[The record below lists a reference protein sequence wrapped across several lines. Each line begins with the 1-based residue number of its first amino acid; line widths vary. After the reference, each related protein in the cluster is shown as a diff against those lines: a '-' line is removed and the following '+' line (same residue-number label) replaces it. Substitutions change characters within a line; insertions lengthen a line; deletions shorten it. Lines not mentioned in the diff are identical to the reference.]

1 MAALVL
7 VGVTVLCPWQAS
19 RSCARGDHLLADDP
33 IAAQHQYRRAA
44 RWDADRD
51 VYYVKLS
58 AATQLCARHDSTTAE
73 RQRDFGQA
81 RDLLQQAIAL
91 TPADAYHHASLAR
104 LLGEVACYD
113 ATDPQPVAATW
124 DRALQMDSN
133 NVGFIAE
140 ATRGALALGDR
151 ARARRLARQGLS
163 LSPDFA
169 LFHAQLGACSLAEGR
184 IGEAAEFY
192 EHAVNADWQGNVEDE
207 ARACAALASCHLNL
221 RHPEYARDLARR
233 ACVLQ
238 PHWPVAA
245 VFLAQALEALGDD
258 EEAYR
263 TYQRVLIIAPHDP
276 GAAIALQRLA
286 GRLRHTPTILG
297 PAE

>member
-1 MAALVL
+1 MATLVL
-7 VGVTVLCPWQAS
+7 VGVTVVCPLQAS
-19 RSCARGDHLLADDP
+19 RCCAKGDHLLADNP
-33 IAAQHQYRRAA
+33 IAAQDQYRRAA
-44 RWDADRD
+44 RWDLDCD

-58 AATQLCARHDSTTAE
+58 AATQLCARQVGTAAE

-113 ATDPQPVAATW
+113 APDPPRVAAAW
-124 DRALQMDSN
+124 DRALQMDPNS
-133 NVGFIAE
+133 VGFIAE

-163 LSPDFA
+163 LSPEFA

-184 IGEAAEFY
+184 IGEAAAFY
-192 EHAVNADWQGNVEDE
+192 EHAVHADWHGNTEDE

-221 RHPEYARDLARR
+221 RHPEYACDLARR
-233 ACVLQ
+233 ACALQ
-238 PHWPVAA
+238 PNWPVAA
-245 VFLAQALEALGDD
+245 VFLAQALEALGEY

-263 TYQRVLIIAPHDP
+263 TYQRALIIAPHDP